1 MARPLPTARDAS
13 SPVVAVQI
21 SCLSDHGR
29 RGTGQPELQ
38 ISRGTTINS
47 GCRRYSDFKFQPVT
61 AARPVPAAQREAG
74 VRTPYH

>member
-38 ISRGTTINS
+38 ISRGTTIK
-47 GCRRYSDFKFQPVT
+47 GLRMQEIF
-61 AARPVPAAQREAG
+61 
-74 VRTPYH
+74 